1 MRSFFEINTDK
12 KEKLPFFLNSVGASP
27 VQGKIERPSGYEYHQ
42 ILTVKEGEGVFS
54 VNGERFTLSAGEGI
68 FVRAGIPQ
76 SYEGDPFHTLWCSFL
91 MSDEALDCMGV
102 KDFVTFKAPNDL
114 ETELCA
120 LQKFSNG
127 QSTVISRS
135 AAGYSFV
142 TEVFSKILS
151 ESDTPD
157 TLTRRYLESRY
168 FEPITL
174 DEVANAVGM
183 DKFALCRYYS
193 SVRGITVM
201 EELKRIR
208 IAKAKRL
215 LRYTSDSIETVGR
228 LCGFESPSYFG
239 MRFKEECG
247 CTPREY
253 RNKRAPRK
261 R

>member
-1 MRSFFEINTDK
+1 MRSFFEINTSFK
-12 KEKLPFFLNSVGASP
+12 SKLPFFLNSVGSAP
-27 VQGKIERPSGYEYHQ
+27 DQGKIERPNGYEYHQ
-42 ILTVKEGEGVFS
+42 ILSVKAGKGFFS
-54 VNGERFTLSAGEGI
+54 VNGEHFTLSAGEGV
-68 FVRAGIPQ
+68 FVRSGIPQ
-76 SYEGDPFHTLWCSFL
+76 SYHGFPFHTLWCSFL

-102 KDFVTFKAPNDL
+102 KDFVTFKAPDDL

-135 AAGYSFV
+135 AAGYAFV
-142 TEVFSKILS
+142 TEAFSKILS
-151 ESDTPD
+151 SSDTPA

-168 FEPITL
+168 SEPITL

-183 DKFALCRYYS
+183 DKYALCRYYS
-193 SVRGITVM
+193 ATRGITVM

-215 LRYTSDSIETVGR
+215 LRYTTDNIESIGK

-239 MRFKEECG
+239 MRFKEACG
-247 CTPREY
+247 CTPKEY
-253 RNKRAPRK
+253 RKK
-261 R
+261 KSTL